1 MDELSLAEQFHLA
14 RRVRGLT
21 IVELAEKSGINRN
34 TISAIESG
42 EGILSARLDTLLALA
57 NALQNWLNT
66 GLAPYENMMDKK
78 PNPKAVKIIFDE
90 RSLATPDEVIDNQR
104 MEIAELR
111 QELTE
116 ALAARVCCDATLD
129 AERLQVNEL
138 RTWKE
143 KAINLYPD
151 LERLE

>member
-14 RRVRGLT
+14 RRARGLT

-78 PNPKAVKIIFDE
+78 PNPKAVKIIK
-90 RSLATPDEVIDNQR
+90 S
-104 MEIAELR
+104 
-111 QELTE
+111 
-116 ALAARVCCDATLD
+116 
-129 AERLQVNEL
+129 
-138 RTWKE
+138 
-143 KAINLYPD
+143 
-151 LERLE
+151 